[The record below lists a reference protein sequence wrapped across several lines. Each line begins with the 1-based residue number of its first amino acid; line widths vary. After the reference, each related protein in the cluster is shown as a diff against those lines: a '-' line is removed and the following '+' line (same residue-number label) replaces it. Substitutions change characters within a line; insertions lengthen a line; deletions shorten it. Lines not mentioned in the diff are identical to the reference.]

1 MTDFTYPTPHGDKL
15 RVLLRNQKLPD
26 DDRDAVQGTV
36 RRYEAWIAECEA
48 ASGSAEEL
56 VPTLTSSLNRYKEY
70 VDCRLVFDSEH
81 DFLYRQKGQLK
92 LDNTILEEF
101 LPRLV
106 GRVLSDQ
113 LRALGLVMGPTTAF
127 SHLRFDSSLPL
138 SMTGGGMVLR
148 SKDHDFA
155 LARPLFLRAS
165 YNEDFGEPCDTS
177 THLAY
182 VAAEIKTNL
191 DKTMF
196 QEASGTAYDLKLA
209 LPNSRYFLLCEW
221 LDMTPISTAVTA
233 IEEVIVLRKARRLP
247 ADLRRHF
254 STAEGRRRHRETF
267 FHHLKANPFAHE
279 AFGRFLS
286 HVERLLG
293 NDTESEQNALERGWF

>member
-1 MTDFTYPTPHGDKL
+1 MSYSTPHGDKL
-15 RVLLRNQKLPD
+15 RALLGNEKLPAN
-26 DDRDAVQGTV
+26 DRRRV
-36 RRYEAWIAECEA
+36 RSAIERYEAWVAETKEIK
-48 ASGSAEEL
+48 GVGVHL
-56 VPTLTSSLNRYKEY
+56 VEPLVESLNRYKASI
-70 VDCRLVFDSEH
+70 DLDLVFDSEE

-92 LDNTILEEF
+92 LDNTVLEEF
-101 LPRLV
+101 LPWLV
-106 GRVLSDQ
+106 GRVFSDRLAECGLIIGPTNAFAQ
-113 LRALGLVMGPTTAF
+113 LRFESEMLNA
-127 SHLRFDSSLPL
+127 RD
-138 SMTGGGMVLR
+138 GGGMAVR

-165 YNEDFGEPCDTS
+165 HHEDFRDPREER

-196 QEASGTAYDLKLA
+196 QEASATANDLKLA

-233 IEEVIVLRKARRLP
+233 IEEVIVLRKAKRLSANVRR
-247 ADLRRHF
+247 RF
-254 STAEGRRRHRETF
+254 STAVGRVESRDEFSRYLVEH
-267 FHHLKANPFAHE
+267 PFDPD
-279 AFGRFLS
+279 AFRRFLL

-293 NDTESEQNALERGWF
+293 DRSENEQDVLERGWF